1 MGPNEDAMGP
11 NPSIDGDTLVC
22 HDGTRHTITLI
33 EKLLLRCGL
42 TSIYVLNRKYNSE
55 PRKG

>member
-1 MGPNEDAMGP
+1 MEPRIEQGW
-11 NPSIDGDTLVC
+11 ILVC
-22 HDGTRHTITLI
+22 HDGTRHTLTLI